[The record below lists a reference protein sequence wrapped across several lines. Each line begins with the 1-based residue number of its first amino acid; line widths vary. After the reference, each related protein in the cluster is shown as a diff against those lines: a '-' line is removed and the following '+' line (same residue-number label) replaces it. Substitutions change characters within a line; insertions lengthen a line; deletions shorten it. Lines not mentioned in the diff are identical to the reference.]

1 MTATREINR
10 NFRVFTCT
18 PKDFAGD
25 ETFFSRES
33 GMFSRGLSLLGI
45 ESRAVMP
52 GLPRE
57 GDDAALIRT
66 RFENLQDPNWWKS
79 HDLDGVILYSWAA
92 PRYTPIAKAIRAA
105 GIRLCVCMDTEG
117 VVSPY
122 ANPKEWFTSTLYRL
136 WFEGRG
142 AGQKLRAFAKYAVE
156 SVAAPV
162 ARRRI
167 RHYRAADV
175 ITVPTPDGLIW
186 VKNEARRLG
195 GEDLASKFHYLPHPQ
210 SHLFTYDETP
220 KEKLV
225 ITVARWAPIDWWQK
239 NPRVLLESY
248 RRFLAMRP
256 EWHGLIIGSEAT
268 RLLERL
274 GLPPIKG
281 LEFLDRMSSGELPAF
296 YRKASIG
303 FWSSR
308 SEGQQGT
315 AAQALCCGAS
325 VVSHGSANM
334 SCFRHYVTRE
344 SGRLAARNTPCALT
358 KALIEEADAWE
369 AGVRDP
375 VAISAAWTKE
385 FHAKEVASRALGFL
399 GLNPQ

>member
-1 MTATREINR
+1 MTSHERNR
-10 NFRVFTCT
+10 KLRVFTCT

-33 GMFSRGLSLLGI
+33 GMFSRGMSMLGV

-52 GLPRE
+52 GSPRGE
-57 GDDAALIRT
+57 DDSALIRT
-66 RFENLQDPNWWKS
+66 NYKNLQDPEWWRS
-79 HDLDGVILYSWAA
+79 HNLDGVILYSWAA
-92 PRYTPIAKAIRAA
+92 PRYTRIAEAIRAA

-122 ANPKEWFTSTLYRL
+122 ANPREWFTSRFYRL
-136 WFEGRG
+136 WFESRG
-142 AGQKLRAFAKYAVE
+142 TKETLLAFAKYAVE

-175 ITVPTPDGLIW
+175 ITVPTPDGLVW

-195 GEDLASKFHYLPHPQ
+195 GEELASRFRYLPHPQ
-210 SHLFTYDETP
+210 SHLFSYDGTP

-225 ITVARWAPIDWWQK
+225 ITVARWAREDWGQK
-239 NPRVLLESY
+239 NPQVLIEAY

-256 EWHGLIIGSEAT
+256 DWSGLIIGSEAT
-268 RLLERL
+268 RLLDRL
-274 GLPPIKG
+274 GIPPITG
-281 LEFLDRMSSGELPAF
+281 LEFLDRISPGKLPEF

-334 SCFRHYVTRE
+334 SCFRHYVTRG
-344 SGRLAARNTPCALT
+344 SGRLAPANRPQALA
-358 KALIEEADAWE
+358 KELALEADDWE
-369 AGVRDP
+369 AGERDP
-375 VAISAAWTKE
+375 SAISAAWTKE
-385 FHAKEVASRALGFL
+385 FHETKVAKHT
-399 GLNPQ
+399 LNLLNIKI